1 MVGVDVG
8 GETGDLVIVGDVQG
22 SMLGHQTPPSARA
35 SATVVFE
42 SLGVAV
48 GQIELGPVGSQLQ
61 RGRAPDPTGSAG
73 EKTPLALKSGTE
85 ATVRSV
91 LLCHSGDT
99 TFGASRT

>member
-8 GETGDLVIVGDVQG
+8 GETGDLVVVGDVQG
-22 SMLGHQTPPSARA
+22 SMLGHDAAQRA
-35 SATVVFE
+35 GVGDRRLE